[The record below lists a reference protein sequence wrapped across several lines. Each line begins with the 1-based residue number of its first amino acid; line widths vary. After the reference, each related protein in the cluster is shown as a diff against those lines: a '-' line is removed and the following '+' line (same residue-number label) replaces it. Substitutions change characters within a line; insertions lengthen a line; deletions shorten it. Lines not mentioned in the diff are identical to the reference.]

1 MGFTDIELE
10 FCRTSI
16 KKLLEHPLSN
26 AFLRPVDPE
35 LDGVADYLRVITTPM
50 DLSLVNSNL
59 QSGNYSSSAEFV
71 RDIDLVWTNSMT
83 YNKKNRG
90 SLLLSS
96 VAHEMKKKCDTM
108 FLTIPKTEV
117 DLWNRKVAKVNKRMR
132 SLLFSAYPQDSLVP
146 RKAEYSIKKEANA
159 SIGRA

>member
-1 MGFTDIELE
+1 MEGFTEIELE

-16 KKLLEHPLSN
+16 KRLLEHPLSN

-35 LDGVADYLRVITTPM
+35 LDGVPDYLRVISTPM
-50 DLSLVNSNL
+50 DLGTANSNL
-59 QSGNYSSSAEFV
+59 QSGKYSSSDEFV

-96 VAHEMKKKCDTM
+96 VAHAMKKKCDRM
-108 FLTIPKTEV
+108 FATIPKTEV
-117 DLWNRKVAKVNKRMR
+117 DLWNRKMTKVNKRMR
-132 SLLFSAYPQDSLVP
+132 ALLFSAYPQESLVP
-146 RKAEYSIKKEANA
+146 RKAEYAINRE
-159 SIGRA
+159 GC